1 MSTRDEKDATDLMAA
16 FDAVVRANAS
26 LVGQLSARAG
36 VHESGLRALVLI
48 SDTGYSTPTEVAGF
62 LGLTSGAVTNMVDR
76 LSTAGLLERTPNPS
90 DRRGSLL
97 RLSSAGEAVVA
108 DYRERY
114 AAMLRAVDSGHRGDL
129 HAVLNDLATG
139 LFEQAATAAPTA
151 HGSGTA

>member
-1 MSTRDEKDATDLMAA
+1 VTDQDGTDTTDLVAA

-26 LVGQLSARAG
+26 LVAQLSARAG

-76 LSTAGLLERTPNPS
+76 LSSAGLLERTPNPS

-97 RLSSAGEAVVA
+97 RLRPAGEEVVA
-108 DYRERY
+108 GYRQRY
-114 AAMLRAVDSGHRGDL
+114 ATMLRAVDADHRGEL
-129 HAVLNDLATG
+129 QAVLNDLATG
-139 LFEQAATAAPTA
+139 LFDQAAGADPDT
-151 HGSGTA
+151 GDS

>member
-1 MSTRDEKDATDLMAA
+1 MSEQDEHDATDLMAA

-26 LVGQLSARAG
+26 LVAQLSARAG

-97 RLSSAGEAVVA
+97 RLRPAGEDVVA

-139 LFEQAATAAPTA
+139 LFQQAATADPATPDST
-151 HGSGTA
+151 S

>member
-1 MSTRDEKDATDLMAA
+1 MTQQQDEDGAADLMAA

-36 VHESGLRALVLI
+36 VHESGLRALVLV

-76 LSTAGLLERTPNPS
+76 LTAAGLLERSPNPS

-97 RLSSAGEAVVA
+97 RLRREGEDVVR

-114 AAMLRAVDSGHRGDL
+114 AAMLRAVDAGHRGDL

-139 LFEQAATAAPTA
+139 LYGQAADAAPTEDPA
-151 HGSGTA
+151 P